1 MKRLPL
7 MLLIVVALSAIGIVI
22 GASSSIT
29 NKNTTITPQAL
40 AASTQQDPPG
50 MIDGAKNPE
59 KIPDQVA
66 YSALF
71 RFIAAHQTPEE
82 KNSIRAYIRQIGIGK
97 QACKNCPSTGAGNAD
112 IDALI
117 TAAEDF
123 QQRIGALD
131 SQAAEIKDRHFF
143 KDSAGEFHPNG
154 SIATPEERAQLKR
167 LQRRKES
174 IVNDIAASLSQRL
187 SVEGTAKI
195 HEHVNERIKRKIKIS
210 ASQSSG

>member
-7 MLLIVVALSAIGIVI
+7 LLLIVVALSAIGIVI
-22 GASSSIT
+22 GVSSNIT
-29 NKNTTITPQAL
+29 NKNTPITPQAL
-40 AASTQQDPPG
+40 AASTQQDLPG

-59 KIPDQVA
+59 KISDQVA

-82 KNSIRAYIRQIGIGK
+82 KNSIRAYIRQMGLGK
-97 QACKNCPSTGAGNAD
+97 DVDVDAVIAAAD
-112 IDALI
+112 
-117 TAAEDF
+117 DF

-154 SIATPEERAQLKR
+154 SIATSEEHAQLKR
-167 LQRRKES
+167 LQRQKES

-187 SVEGTAKI
+187 SVEGSAKV

-210 ASQSSG
+210 ASQSSA

>member
-1 MKRLPL
+1 
-7 MLLIVVALSAIGIVI
+7 
-22 GASSSIT
+22 
-29 NKNTTITPQAL
+29 
-40 AASTQQDPPG
+40 

-82 KNSIRAYIRQIGIGK
+82 KNSIRAYIRQMGLGK
-97 QACKNCPSTGAGNAD
+97 DVDVDAVIAAAD
-112 IDALI
+112 
-117 TAAEDF
+117 DF
-123 QQRIGALD
+123 QQRIGTLD
-131 SQAAEIKDRHFF
+131 SRAAEIKDRHFF

-154 SIATPEERAQLKR
+154 SIATPEEHAQLKR
-167 LQRRKES
+167 LQQQKES

-187 SVEGTAKI
+187 SVEGTAKV
-195 HEHVNERIKRKIKIS
+195 HEHVTERIKRKIKIS